1 MNLHNTMHRKIDSI
15 IRTRLICLNSFL
27 AIAMVK
33 LIDFCLTW
41 NVWCA
46 AVSPVTQHGLSE
58 VAGDMWWYVG
68 WVKVC
73 KVKWF
78 QSLNGMFMHNGRRV
92 FLQMSDSE
100 VACCFAPLFYSSG
113 DHAACRF
120 RRVVEPCAAESNFR
134 AFWPWAAWSK
144 HAASQRNATSNVQ
157 ACRICLVSSSE
168 FGRMWSAFLWVWS
181 QQPGEIVRRNHDL

>member
-1 MNLHNTMHRKIDSI
+1 MCSRFTCYP
-15 IRTRLICLNSFL
+15 TRVVRSC
-27 AIAMVK
+27 
-33 LIDFCLTW
+33 W
-41 NVWCA
+41 R
-46 AVSPVTQHGLSE
+46 
-58 VAGDMWWYVG
+58 Y
-68 WVKVC
+68 VKVC
-73 KVKWF
+73 NSSMVSIIKWKVLCITEDVYSF
-78 QSLNGMFMHNGRRV
+78 QCH
-92 FLQMSDSE
+92 SDSE

-144 HAASQRNATSNVQ
+144 HAASQGNATSNVQ

-181 QQPGEIVRRNHDL
+181 QQPGEIVRRNHDLWQIQSHFIPLKSKMLRPRWM